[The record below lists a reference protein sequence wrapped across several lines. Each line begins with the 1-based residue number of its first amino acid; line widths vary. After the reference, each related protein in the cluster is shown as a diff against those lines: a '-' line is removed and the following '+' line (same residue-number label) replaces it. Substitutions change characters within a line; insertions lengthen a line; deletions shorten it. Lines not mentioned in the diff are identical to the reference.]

1 MELVDGYSR
10 MVQAGPFLYCG
21 GTTSV
26 QPDGSVIAE
35 GDSYGQVSYVLKKLI
50 EIIEKAGGC
59 REDIYSVKIY
69 ATPQYDRTEG
79 MRAFCELFQD
89 VKPVL
94 NEVTIYKLTRPTQL
108 VEIEV
113 NAIVGCSKG
122 ITWEGI
128 SLKKETFAAL
138 CEDGKKYGYSSMVQ
152 IGPFVWLA
160 AKSGNSDSQIIKK
173 IETELDKVHVNLSD
187 IVKLKRYA
195 TETYEAKEA
204 FDYGSCLPV
213 DTMAFSSV
221 IVEKVN
227 TKDDDEKLE
236 AFAIIGSGSLEKMSE
251 WGNIDFRKVSK
262 VPGFVQSGPFVYAG
276 TLHSLKEDGTV
287 AGVGDSE
294 IQESYVAEKLT
305 LGLEQFGCKPEE
317 LVKFKGY
324 YTKEFGPLYGETEI
338 PYYERV
344 YKPIKP
350 LYTGVYVSRVGKRE
364 EIFEM
369 EMMAIKGL
377 TAE

>member
-26 QPDGSVIAE
+26 QSDGSVIAE
-35 GDSYGQVSYVLKKLI
+35 GDSYGQVSYVLRKLI

-79 MRAFCELFQD
+79 MRAFSELFQD
-89 VKPVL
+89 VQPVL

-108 VEIEV
+108 VEIEM
-113 NAIVGCSKG
+113 NAIVGCSKA
-122 ITWEGI
+122 ISWEGI
-128 SLKKETFAAL
+128 SLKKETFSAI
-138 CEDGKKYGYSSMVQ
+138 CEDGKKYGYSSMVK

-160 AKSGNSDSQIIKK
+160 AKSGNTDREILQK
-173 IETELDKVHVNLSD
+173 IETQLDKVHASMSD

-195 TETYEAKEA
+195 TETYEARET
-204 FDYGSCLPV
+204 FDYGSYLPIN
-213 DTMAFSSV
+213 TIAFSSV

-227 TKDDDEKLE
+227 TERAEEKLE
-236 AFAIIGSGSLEKMSE
+236 AFAIIGSGGTEKMSE
-251 WGNIDFRKVSK
+251 WGTIDFRKNSK
-262 VPGFVQSGPFVYAG
+262 IPGFVQVGPFVYAG
-276 TLHSLKEDGTV
+276 TLHSIKEDGTV
-287 AGVGDSE
+287 VGVGDSE
-294 IQESYVAEKLT
+294 IQESYVVEKLT
-305 LGLEQFGCKPEE
+305 FGLEQFGCKPED

-324 YTKEFGPLYGETEI
+324 YTSEFGTLYGETET

-350 LYTGVYVSRVGKRE
+350 LYTGVYVSRVGKSA

-377 TAE
+377 IEE

>member
-26 QPDGSVIAE
+26 QPDGSVNAE

-69 ATPQYDRTEG
+69 ATPEYNRAEG
-79 MRAFCELFQD
+79 MRAFRELFQD

-108 VEIEV
+108 VEIEM

-122 ITWEGI
+122 AAWEGI
-128 SLKKETFAAL
+128 SLKKESFPAE
-138 CEDGKKYGYSSMVQ
+138 CEDGKKYGYSSMVK

-160 AKSGNSDSQIIKK
+160 AKSGNSDSEIIKK
-173 IETELDKVHVNLSD
+173 IESELDKVNVSLSD
-187 IVKLKRYA
+187 IVKMKRYA
-195 TETYEAKEA
+195 TEAYEGIES

-227 TKDDDEKLE
+227 TEDADEKLE
-236 AFAIIGSGSLEKMSE
+236 TFAIIGSGGLEKSLE
-251 WGNIDFRKVSK
+251 WGDINFSKISK
-262 VPGFVQSGPFVYAG
+262 VPGFVQSGPFIYAG
-276 TLHSLKEDGTV
+276 TMHSLKEDGTV

-324 YTKEFGPLYGETEI
+324 YTEEFGPLYGETET
-338 PYYERV
+338 PFYEKV

-350 LYTGVYVSRVGKRE
+350 LYTGVYVSRVGKKE

-369 EMMAIKGL
+369 EMMAIKGI
-377 TAE
+377 TEE